1 MTLSKG
7 LSTIDKGSQATNDLH
22 NLTKA
27 YILGHIPMKEL
38 NAKQLQTAVL
48 LSGGTT
54 ITLAAE
60 QAGVT
65 RVTLHQWLK
74 NDDEFIAY
82 LNSLKRDLVDS
93 ARAGLQASVAM
104 AIETIN
110 TIMTDSDNDVV
121 RLNAAKEVLN
131 RAGINHAHTIGSDD
145 AERLRKE
152 RLLKIDFY

>member
-1 MTLSKG
+1 
-7 LSTIDKGSQATNDLH
+7 
-22 NLTKA
+22 
-27 YILGHIPMKEL
+27 MKEL

-60 QAGVT
+60 QARVT

-93 ARAGLQASVAM
+93 ARAGLQASVAL

-152 RLLKIDFY
+152 RLLKIDFF

>member
-1 MTLSKG
+1 
-7 LSTIDKGSQATNDLH
+7 
-22 NLTKA
+22 
-27 YILGHIPMKEL
+27 MKDL

-93 ARAGLQASVAM
+93 ARAGLQASVAL

>member
-1 MTLSKG
+1 
-7 LSTIDKGSQATNDLH
+7 
-22 NLTKA
+22 
-27 YILGHIPMKEL
+27 MKDL

-93 ARAGLQASVAM
+93 ARAGLQASVAL

-152 RLLKIDFY
+152 RLLKIDFF

>member
-1 MTLSKG
+1 MKRITKPYKTLHS
-7 LSTIDKGSQATNDLH
+7 
-22 NLTKA
+22 
-27 YILGHIPMKEL
+27 GHTPMKEL
-38 NAKQLQTAVL
+38 NTKQLQTAVL

-93 ARAGLQASVAM
+93 ARAGLQASVAL

>member
-1 MTLSKG
+1 
-7 LSTIDKGSQATNDLH
+7 
-22 NLTKA
+22 
-27 YILGHIPMKEL
+27 MKEL

-65 RVTLHQWLK
+65 RVTLHQWIK

-93 ARAGLQASVAM
+93 ARAGLQASVAL

>member
-1 MTLSKG
+1 
-7 LSTIDKGSQATNDLH
+7 
-22 NLTKA
+22 
-27 YILGHIPMKEL
+27 MKEL

-93 ARAGLQASVAM
+93 AGAGLQASVAL

>member
-1 MTLSKG
+1 
-7 LSTIDKGSQATNDLH
+7 
-22 NLTKA
+22 
-27 YILGHIPMKEL
+27 MKDL
-38 NAKQLQTAVL
+38 NAKQLQAAVL

-93 ARAGLQASVAM
+93 ARAGLQASVAL

-152 RLLKIDFY
+152 RLLKIDFF

>member
-1 MTLSKG
+1 
-7 LSTIDKGSQATNDLH
+7 
-22 NLTKA
+22 
-27 YILGHIPMKEL
+27 MKEL

-93 ARAGLQASVAM
+93 ARAGLQASVAL

-152 RLLKIDFY
+152 RLLKIDFF

>member
-1 MTLSKG
+1 
-7 LSTIDKGSQATNDLH
+7 
-22 NLTKA
+22 
-27 YILGHIPMKEL
+27 MKEL

-93 ARAGLQASVAM
+93 ARAGLQTSIAL

-110 TIMTDSDNDVV
+110 SIMTDSDNDVV

-152 RLLKIDFY
+152 RLLKIDFF

>member
-1 MTLSKG
+1 
-7 LSTIDKGSQATNDLH
+7 
-22 NLTKA
+22 
-27 YILGHIPMKEL
+27 MKEL

-93 ARAGLQASVAM
+93 ARAGLQASVAL

-121 RLNAAKEVLN
+121 RLSAAKEVLN

>member
-1 MTLSKG
+1 
-7 LSTIDKGSQATNDLH
+7 
-22 NLTKA
+22 
-27 YILGHIPMKEL
+27 MKEL
-38 NAKQLQTAVL
+38 NAKQLQAAVL

-93 ARAGLQASVAM
+93 ARAGLQASVAL

-152 RLLKIDFY
+152 RLLKIDFF

>member
-1 MTLSKG
+1 
-7 LSTIDKGSQATNDLH
+7 
-22 NLTKA
+22 
-27 YILGHIPMKEL
+27 MKDL
-38 NAKQLQTAVL
+38 NAKQLQAAVL

-93 ARAGLQASVAM
+93 ARAGLQASVAL

>member
-1 MTLSKG
+1 
-7 LSTIDKGSQATNDLH
+7 
-22 NLTKA
+22 
-27 YILGHIPMKEL
+27 MKEL

-93 ARAGLQASVAM
+93 ARAGLQASVAL

-131 RAGINHAHTIGSDD
+131 RAGIRVSVWSQLA
-145 AERLRKE
+145 LR
-152 RLLKIDFY
+152 

>member
-1 MTLSKG
+1 
-7 LSTIDKGSQATNDLH
+7 
-22 NLTKA
+22 
-27 YILGHIPMKEL
+27 MKEL

-65 RVTLHQWLK
+65 SVTLHQWLK

-93 ARAGLQASVAM
+93 ARAGLQASVAL

>member
-1 MTLSKG
+1 
-7 LSTIDKGSQATNDLH
+7 
-22 NLTKA
+22 
-27 YILGHIPMKEL
+27 MKEL

-93 ARAGLQASVAM
+93 ARAGLQSSVAL

>member
-1 MTLSKG
+1 
-7 LSTIDKGSQATNDLH
+7 
-22 NLTKA
+22 
-27 YILGHIPMKEL
+27 MKDL

-93 ARAGLQASVAM
+93 ARAGLQASVAL

-131 RAGINHAHTIGSDD
+131 RTGINHAHTIGSDD

>member
-1 MTLSKG
+1 
-7 LSTIDKGSQATNDLH
+7 
-22 NLTKA
+22 
-27 YILGHIPMKEL
+27 MKEL

-93 ARAGLQASVAM
+93 ARAGLQASVAL